1 MFSLQLGNDGG
12 IGQGFVIW
20 VNASCQA
27 NTCKEGRARCGLD
40 PEKSLIF
47 NRLTEMKKDCKRK
60 YRN

>member
-1 MFSLQLGNDGG
+1 MRLDNDGG

-27 NTCKEGRARCGLD
+27 NTRKGGRAKHDLD

-47 NRLTEMKKDCKRK
+47 NRLNEMKKD
-60 YRN
+60 